1 MKAHLFLTALMAAI
15 PSLGLAQGGSTGAP
29 ASDTVNAPSPSMK
42 DTTLAPATVPVT
54 TPATTPTTSPAAPP
68 SAAPP
73 SATPAATKAAPTGLA
88 AAKARWDNM
97 THHGYAG
104 MLLQHKADL
113 QLAVKQVTSLDAIE
127 RDFETQ
133 TDSAS
138 RQLDSLRKINGHAFK
153 GMSLRKLSLSSS
165 QLKTLSQSQQTMALL
180 ALHVDSV
187 QRQTKQRAL
196 AVLTPTQRTQVEA
209 WEKQGEQML
218 NAALNAKNA
227 GQTHTAP

>member
-29 ASDTVNAPSPSMK
+29 ASDTVTASSPSTR
-42 DTTLAPATVPVT
+42 DTTLAPATVPVI
-54 TPATTPTTSPAAPP
+54 TPATAPATSP
-68 SAAPP
+68 AAPP

-104 MLLQHKADL
+104 MLLQHKAEL

-165 QLKTLSQSQQTMALL
+165 QLKTLGQSQQTMALL

>member
-1 MKAHLFLTALMAAI
+1 
-15 PSLGLAQGGSTGAP
+15 
-29 ASDTVNAPSPSMK
+29 
-42 DTTLAPATVPVT
+42 
-54 TPATTPTTSPAAPP
+54 
-68 SAAPP
+68 
-73 SATPAATKAAPTGLA
+73 
-88 AAKARWDNM
+88 
-97 THHGYAG
+97 

-113 QLAVKQVTSLDAIE
+113 QLAVKQITSLDAIE

-165 QLKTLSQSQQTMALL
+165 QLKTLSQSQQTMAAL

-196 AVLTPTQRTQVEA
+196 AILTPAQRAQVEV

-218 NAALNAKNA
+218 NTTLNAALSTKNA
-227 GQTHTAP
+227 SQAHTAP

>member
-1 MKAHLFLTALMAAI
+1 
-15 PSLGLAQGGSTGAP
+15 
-29 ASDTVNAPSPSMK
+29 
-42 DTTLAPATVPVT
+42 
-54 TPATTPTTSPAAPP
+54 
-68 SAAPP
+68 
-73 SATPAATKAAPTGLA
+73 
-88 AAKARWDNM
+88 M

-104 MLLQHKADL
+104 MLLQHKAEL

-165 QLKTLSQSQQTMALL
+165 QLKTLGQSQQTMALL